1 MRSSILLL
9 TAGLLLT
16 ACAPSRDVGP
26 AVRVSGLVHAG
37 PTCPVVQDP
46 PDPGCD
52 DRPVSGAVLVV
63 LDRSGR
69 ELARVVSD
77 ATGRFVTELS
87 AGSYTLQP
95 QPVDGLLGTAPAQDF
110 EVADTLV
117 ELDVSYDTG
126 IR

>member
-1 MRSSILLL
+1 M
-9 TAGLLLT
+9 
-16 ACAPSRDVGP
+16 
-26 AVRVSGLVHAG
+26 VRVSGLVHAG

-69 ELARVVSD
+69 EVARPVSD
-77 ATGRFVTELS
+77 SAGRFVTELS
-87 AGSYTLQP
+87 AGFYTLQP

-110 EVADTLV
+110 EVAATPV